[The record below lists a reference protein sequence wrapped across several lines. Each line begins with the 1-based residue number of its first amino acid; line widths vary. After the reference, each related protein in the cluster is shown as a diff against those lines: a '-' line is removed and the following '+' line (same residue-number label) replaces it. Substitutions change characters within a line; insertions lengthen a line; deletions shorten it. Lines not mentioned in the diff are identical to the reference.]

1 MKEMPL
7 HLSTLQK
14 HINTG
19 LCHGSNM
26 HVQSKT
32 EVTSFL
38 RMFSPKLSKTFISD
52 SGSVMNQ
59 NYQCSL

>member
-14 HINTG
+14 HINAG

-38 RMFSPKLSKTFISD
+38 RMFSPKYIK
-52 SGSVMNQ
+52 Q
-59 NYQCSL
+59 WKCHK